1 MLLGGCRYSI
11 QSQNVPSTRTG
22 GAWGPYNSFRNT
34 NMPLQDITLS
44 QTLPLTNGENT
55 RAYGENSSEDKDGT
69 TMARSGDG
77 GGGGGGGVGY
87 GRTMKEYEDELSNLK
102 KENFQLKLRIYLLEE
117 GNPARNG
124 ISSFSDEDVIK
135 TNVELKEELKKLRKE
150 LMEKQVLLNQAA
162 RAFKLYEEQKAAT
175 SRTQD
180 QYQQSLEKER
190 EKVTKLERELA
201 EYRERELDTSSYYK
215 ETFGI
220 TPEQALKNVEKLRQ
234 MEELVASLEAEVKQI
249 TGSLE
254 EERNWA
260 QELENERDQ
269 FRERLDTETR
279 LREKQ
284 DNDRVRNIE
293 ELCDEVK
300 ELKDQLFKK
309 NSIVQQYENDLA
321 ERDRL
326 LKQKSTLLEERCQAY
341 EEISQVSEKRKK
353 QIIQLRASVK
363 TRDDA
368 LTEINNKHR
377 ALLSQ
382 CENNYGKRS
391 PPSSPSALV
400 SLTNDYL
407 SPFTGQKV
415 SYVQSTTKH
424 DGSYDCESS
433 KERATSLSSPL
444 GRDSKELKNLI
455 KELEERDNKLKQHED
470 TRKQLILKLCNAQK
484 QAENSEQKLKKLE
497 VEYKKAIRAIQGFME
512 REKHRRDTDSHQERQ
527 IMELDSELRKR
538 RNSHS
543 PVSLKDLSVKNVD
556 DIENESCK
564 QQRFEEMESKIS
576 DLRDQIETIKAEK
589 NLLEKRTQV
598 EFNEFQVRLLNK
610 EQKIKVLEMEKQI
623 VTEDLKN
630 KTAQLD
636 NLRHV
641 DEMNGVDAVT
651 TTNYRDDTLRRED
664 LLEQLN
670 QRNVEV
676 EEKNRKIEQLTKEL
690 HATTQNLQ
698 MLINT
703 ELWSK
708 NKEIAKLHNH
718 MTASCSH
725 DRNRNKPE
733 IVQEVDSSLQLTNL
747 IHELNEI
754 GVKVN
759 FTNDI
764 VQLDYINGDETVDV
778 KTLSESVQRLTS
790 QRNDLEKEVDYLKWL
805 KLVSK
810 PDIAAEIDGCGN
822 ETERAKKYCELLRT
836 HLKDL
841 VKFMKE
847 MLKNTDRADTIGT
860 EHKKIVLDVLLSSKI
875 LSDDFVRALEGMS
888 VEDGGAIVN
897 DRIDGSVKRSR
908 SDNVVETSK
917 NQASQSDSETFSE
930 PDRTVSM
937 ARIGLQEKQ
946 YKNLCRPRFTKYTK
960 TRSDSEDSAD
970 YVPYHKT
977 YQNDLDLDASHQ
989 IQELKETNNMLYS
1002 ELSALRNDLITKAS
1016 FDCVI
1021 DEKLTPFITKLEKSQ
1036 RFCEKLQV
1044 SLEKRIHEFHTLR
1057 KENKQN
1063 SVRKMQL
1070 EKKINDVEQMAS
1082 EITKQK
1088 AEFLQ
1093 YKENTD
1099 RKTTETL
1106 LILNKENE
1114 SLRARIKQ
1122 LEDETETA
1130 KTTIS
1135 TLRKELDHLTLSHSQ
1150 ILVENTKLTNDKLRL
1165 EQDIRKMEN
1174 RYDVTVR
1181 SLHDKFSKE
1190 ICDLNQINESH
1201 RARVQELETA
1211 NKEFRRHMA
1220 VCEASDSA
1228 ASSSGVSSI
1237 PTDATLKQT
1246 CDILQEYQPY
1256 NVSQFWQLTNYSALG
1271 GRSKSSC
1278 SPDLGIES
1286 DAAVNTM
1293 RPLKDTLKITES
1305 MTNLLSD
1312 EDGSNHRDSNSESP
1326 LPIEGL
1332 EEVEA
1337 LKQENEALKRRL
1349 MKTRKALE
1357 DTFEHLSASN
1367 KNKKN
1372 VEKAIIKQLMVTRSI
1387 LKKTRTY
1394 DEPSDN

>member
-1 MLLGGCRYSI
+1 MGCGRSLLRSFLLSRNREDEPVKIEVMFGGR
-11 QSQNVPSTRTG
+11 P
-22 GAWGPYNSFRNT
+22 
-34 NMPLQDITLS
+34 
-44 QTLPLTNGENT
+44 
-55 RAYGENSSEDKDGT
+55 YGENSSGDKDKT

-77 GGGGGGGVGY
+77 GGGGGGGSNGVGY
-87 GRTMKEYEDELSNLK
+87 GRTMKEYEDELSSLK

-117 GNPARNG
+117 GNPSRNG
-124 ISSFSDEDVIK
+124 ITFSDEDVIK
-135 TNVELKEELKKLRKE
+135 TNVELKEELEKLRKE
-150 LMEKQVLLNQAA
+150 LVEKQVLLNQAA

-201 EYRERELDTSSYYK
+201 EYQERELDTSMYYK

-220 TPEQALKNVEKLRQ
+220 TPEQALKNAEKLRQ
-234 MEELVASLEAEVKQI
+234 MEELVTSLEAEVKQI

-254 EERNWA
+254 EERSWT

-269 FRERLDTETR
+269 FRERLDVETR

-284 DNDRVRNIE
+284 DSDRVQSIDKLR
-293 ELCDEVK
+293 DEVK

-309 NSIVQQYENDLA
+309 DSVVEQYKNDLA
-321 ERDRL
+321 EQDRL
-326 LKQKSTLLEERCQAY
+326 IKQKSALLEEKCQAY
-341 EEISQVSEKRKK
+341 EEVSQVSEKRKN

-363 TRDDA
+363 SRDDV
-368 LTEINNKHR
+368 LVEVNNKHR

-391 PPSSPSALV
+391 PPNSPSAV
-400 SLTNDYL
+400 ISLTSDYISL
-407 SPFTGQKV
+407 SMGQKV
-415 SYVQSTTKH
+415 SCVQSATKY
-424 DGSYDCESS
+424 DGAYDYESN
-433 KERATSLSSPL
+433 KERAASLNSSL
-444 GRDSKELKNLI
+444 NGDTREIRHLI
-455 KELEERDNKLKQHED
+455 KELEEVDNKLKQHED
-470 TRKQLILKLCNAQK
+470 SRKQLILKLCNSQK
-484 QAENSEQKLKKLE
+484 QAENAEQKLKKME
-497 VEYKKAIRAIQGFME
+497 GEHQKAIKAIQGFME
-512 REKHRRDTDSHQERQ
+512 REQQMRDTDSHKERQ
-527 IMELDSELRKR
+527 IVELEAELRKR
-538 RNSHS
+538 RNSHG
-543 PVSLKDLSVKNVD
+543 PVSLKDLGIKNAD
-556 DIENESCK
+556 DFENDSCK

-589 NLLEKRTQV
+589 NLLETRTQV
-598 EFNEFQVRLLNK
+598 EFKELEVRLLDK
-610 EQKIKVLEMEKQI
+610 EQKIEILEMEKQI
-623 VTEDLKN
+623 ITEDLKN
-630 KTAQLD
+630 KIAELD
-636 NLRHV
+636 KLRHAEMNNV
-641 DEMNGVDAVT
+641 DEVST
-651 TTNYRDDTLRRED
+651 TDYRDDTLPRED

-670 QRNVEV
+670 ERNTEV

-690 HATTQNLQ
+690 QMTTQNLQ
-698 MLINT
+698 MLVNT

-718 MTASCSH
+718 MTSSYSH

-733 IVQEVDSSLQLTNL
+733 VIQEADSSVQLTNL
-747 IHELNEI
+747 IRELNEI

-764 VQLDYINGDETVDV
+764 IRLDYINGNEKIDV
-778 KTLSESVQRLTS
+778 KTLNGYVQRLLT

-810 PDIAAEIDGCGN
+810 PDISAEIDGCGN
-822 ETERAKKYCELLRT
+822 ETEQAKNYCELLRT

-847 MLKNTDRADTIGT
+847 MLKNTDRADTIGN

-875 LSDDFVRALEGMS
+875 LSDDFVRALEGMN
-888 VEDGGAIVN
+888 VQDGIIVN
-897 DRIDGSVKRSR
+897 DKIDSSVKRSR
-908 SDNVVETSK
+908 SENVVEMK

-930 PDRTVSM
+930 PDRIVSM

-946 YKNLCRPRFTKYTK
+946 HKNLSRSRFTKYTK
-960 TRSDSEDSAD
+960 TCSDSEDSAD
-970 YVPYHKT
+970 YVPYYKT
-977 YQNDLDLDASHQ
+977 YQNDLSDLDMSHQ
-989 IQELKETNNMLYS
+989 IQELKETNDLLYS
-1002 ELSALRNDLITKAS
+1002 ELSALRIDLTTCS
-1016 FDCVI
+1016 FDCTT
-1021 DEKLTPFITKLEKSQ
+1021 DEKLTLFITKLEKSQ
-1036 RFCEKLQV
+1036 RLCEKLQA
-1044 SLEKRIHEFHTLR
+1044 SLEKKIHEFHTLR

-1063 SVRKMQL
+1063 CIRKTQL
-1070 EKKINDVEQMAS
+1070 EKKISDVELMAS

-1088 AEFLQ
+1088 TEFLQ
-1093 YKENTD
+1093 YKENSE

-1122 LEDETETA
+1122 LEEETETA
-1130 KTTIS
+1130 KATIS
-1135 TLRKELDHLTLSHSQ
+1135 TLRQELDHLTLSHSQ
-1150 ILVENTKLTNDKLRL
+1150 IFVENTKLTNDKLKL

-1174 RYDVTVR
+1174 RYDVAVR

-1190 ICDLNQINESH
+1190 ICDLNQINDSH

-1220 VCEASDSA
+1220 VCEASDST

-1256 NVSQFWQLTNYSALG
+1256 NNSQFWQPMNYSAFG

-1286 DAAVNTM
+1286 DAAVTII

-1312 EDGSNHRDSNSESP
+1312 EDNGNHRAQDSNSESP

-1349 MKTRKALE
+1349 VKTRKALE
-1357 DTFEHLSASN
+1357 DTFEHLSTSN

-1387 LKKTRTY
+1387 LKKTRTF
-1394 DEPSDN
+1394 DEPLDN

>member
-1 MLLGGCRYSI
+1 MGCGGR
-11 QSQNVPSTRTG
+11 P
-22 GAWGPYNSFRNT
+22 
-34 NMPLQDITLS
+34 
-44 QTLPLTNGENT
+44 
-55 RAYGENSSEDKDGT
+55 YGENSSGDKDRT

-77 GGGGGGGVGY
+77 GGGGGGGGNAVGY

-117 GNPARNG
+117 GNPSRNG
-124 ISSFSDEDVIK
+124 ITFSDEDIIK
-135 TNVELKEELKKLRKE
+135 TNVELKEELEKLRKE

-201 EYRERELDTSSYYK
+201 EYQERDLDTSMYYK

-220 TPEQALKNVEKLRQ
+220 TPEQALKNAEKLRQ
-234 MEELVASLEAEVKQI
+234 MEELVTSLEAEVKQI

-254 EERNWA
+254 EERSWA

-269 FRERLDTETR
+269 FRERLDVETR

-284 DNDRVRNIE
+284 DSDRVQSIDKLR
-293 ELCDEVK
+293 DEVK

-309 NSIVQQYENDLA
+309 DSVVEQYKNDLA

-326 LKQKSTLLEERCQAY
+326 IKQKSALLEEKCQTY
-341 EEISQVSEKRKK
+341 EEVSQVSEKRKN

-363 TRDDA
+363 SRDDA
-368 LTEINNKHR
+368 LVEINNKHR

-391 PPSSPSALV
+391 PPNSPSAV
-400 SLTNDYL
+400 ISLTSDYISL
-407 SPFTGQKV
+407 SMGQKV
-415 SYVQSTTKH
+415 PCVQSTTKY
-424 DGSYDCESS
+424 DGAYDCETN
-433 KERATSLSSPL
+433 KERAASLNSPL
-444 GRDSKELKNLI
+444 NGDVREIRHLI
-455 KELEERDNKLKQHED
+455 KELEERDSKLKQHED
-470 TRKQLILKLCNAQK
+470 SRKQLILKLCNAQK
-484 QAENSEQKLKKLE
+484 QVENAEQKLKKME
-497 VEYKKAIRAIQGFME
+497 GEHQKAIKAIQGFME
-512 REKHRRDTDSHQERQ
+512 REQQMRDTDSHKERQ
-527 IMELDSELRKR
+527 IVELEAELHKR
-538 RNSHS
+538 RNSHT
-543 PVSLKDLSVKNVD
+543 PVSLKDLGIKNAD
-556 DIENESCK
+556 DFENDSCK

-576 DLRDQIETIKAEK
+576 DLRDEIETIKAEK

-598 EFNEFQVRLLNK
+598 EFKELEVRLLDK
-610 EQKIKVLEMEKQI
+610 EQKIEILEMEKQI
-623 VTEDLKN
+623 ITEDLKN
-630 KTAQLD
+630 KIAELD
-636 NLRHV
+636 KLRHAEMNSV
-641 DEMNGVDAVT
+641 DEVST
-651 TTNYRDDTLRRED
+651 TDYRDDTLLRED

-670 QRNVEV
+670 ERNAEV

-690 HATTQNLQ
+690 QMTTQNLQ
-698 MLINT
+698 MLVNT

-718 MTASCSH
+718 MTSSYSH

-733 IVQEVDSSLQLTNL
+733 IVQEADSSLQLTNL
-747 IHELNEI
+747 IRELNEI

-759 FTNDI
+759 FMNDI
-764 VQLDYINGDETVDV
+764 IRLDYINGNEKIDV
-778 KTLSESVQRLTS
+778 KTLNEYIQRLLI

-810 PDIAAEIDGCGN
+810 PDISVEIDGCSN

-847 MLKNTDRADTIGT
+847 MLKNTDRADTIGN

-875 LSDDFVRALEGMS
+875 LSDDFVRALEGMN
-888 VEDGGAIVN
+888 VQDGTIIN
-897 DRIDGSVKRSR
+897 DKIDGSVKRSR
-908 SDNVVETSK
+908 SENVVEMK

-946 YKNLCRPRFTKYTK
+946 HKNLSRSRFTKYTK
-960 TRSDSEDSAD
+960 TCSDSEDSAD
-970 YVPYHKT
+970 YVPYYKT
-977 YQNDLDLDASHQ
+977 YQNDLSDLDMSHQ
-989 IQELKETNNMLYS
+989 IQELKETNNVLYS
-1002 ELSALRNDLITKAS
+1002 ELSALRNDLATHS
-1016 FDCVI
+1016 FDCTI
-1021 DEKLTPFITKLEKSQ
+1021 NDKLTLFITKLEKSQ
-1036 RFCEKLQV
+1036 RFCEKLQA
-1044 SLEKRIHEFHTLR
+1044 SLEKRIHEFHVLR

-1063 SVRKMQL
+1063 CIRKTQL

-1082 EITKQK
+1082 EISKQK
-1088 AEFLQ
+1088 TEFLQ
-1093 YKENTD
+1093 YKENSE

-1122 LEDETETA
+1122 LEEEIETA
-1130 KTTIS
+1130 KATIS

-1150 ILVENTKLTNDKLRL
+1150 ILVENTKLTNDKLKL

-1174 RYDVTVR
+1174 RYDVAVR

-1190 ICDLNQINESH
+1190 ICDLNQINDSH
-1201 RARVQELETA
+1201 RTRVQELETA

-1220 VCEASDSA
+1220 VCEASDST

-1246 CDILQEYQPY
+1246 CDVLQEYQPY
-1256 NVSQFWQLTNYSALG
+1256 HNPQFWQPMNYSTLG
-1271 GRSKSSC
+1271 SRSKSSC

-1286 DAAVNTM
+1286 DAAVTTI

-1312 EDGSNHRDSNSESP
+1312 EDNGNHRVQDSNSESP
-1326 LPIEGL
+1326 LPMEGL
-1332 EEVEA
+1332 EEMEV

-1349 MKTRKALE
+1349 VKTRKALE

-1372 VEKAIIKQLMVTRSI
+1372 VEKAIIKQLTVTRSI
-1387 LKKTRTY
+1387 LKKTRTF
-1394 DEPSDN
+1394 DEPLDN

>member
-22 GAWGPYNSFRNT
+22 AWGPYNSFRNT
-34 NMPLQDITLS
+34 NVPLQEITMS
-44 QTLPLTNGENT
+44 QTLPLTNGG
-55 RAYGENSSEDKDGT
+55 RPYGENSSGDKDKT

-77 GGGGGGGVGY
+77 GGGGGGSSNGVGY

-117 GNPARNG
+117 GNPSRNG
-124 ISSFSDEDVIK
+124 ITFSDEDVIK
-135 TNVELKEELKKLRKE
+135 TNVELKEELEKLRKE
-150 LMEKQVLLNQAA
+150 LVEKQVLLNQAA

-175 SRTQD
+175 SRTQE

-201 EYRERELDTSSYYK
+201 EYQERELDTSIYYK

-220 TPEQALKNVEKLRQ
+220 TPEQALKNAEKLRQ
-234 MEELVASLEAEVKQI
+234 MEELVTSLEAEVKQI
-249 TGSLE
+249 TSSLE
-254 EERNWA
+254 EERSWT

-269 FRERLDTETR
+269 FRERLDVETR

-284 DNDRVRNIE
+284 DSDRVQSIDKLR
-293 ELCDEVK
+293 DEIK
-300 ELKDQLFKK
+300 ELKDQVFKK
-309 NSIVQQYENDLA
+309 DSVVEQYKNDLA

-326 LKQKSTLLEERCQAY
+326 IKQKSALLEEKCQAY
-341 EEISQVSEKRKK
+341 EEVSQVSEKRKN
-353 QIIQLRASVK
+353 QIIQLRASIK
-363 TRDDA
+363 SRDDV
-368 LTEINNKHR
+368 LVEINNKHR

-391 PPSSPSALV
+391 PPNSPSAV
-400 SLTNDYL
+400 ISLTSDYISL
-407 SPFTGQKV
+407 SMGQKV
-415 SYVQSTTKH
+415 SCVQSTTKY
-424 DGSYDCESS
+424 DGAYDCESN
-433 KERATSLSSPL
+433 KERAASLNSSL
-444 GRDSKELKNLI
+444 NRDAREIRHLI

-470 TRKQLILKLCNAQK
+470 SRKQLILKLCNAQK
-484 QAENSEQKLKKLE
+484 QAENAEQKLKKME
-497 VEYKKAIRAIQGFME
+497 SEHQKAIKAIQGFME
-512 REKHRRDTDSHQERQ
+512 REKQMRDTDSHKEQQ
-527 IMELDSELRKR
+527 IIELEAELRKR
-538 RNSHS
+538 RNSG
-543 PVSLKDLSVKNVD
+543 PVSLKDLGIKNAD
-556 DIENESCK
+556 DFENDSCK

-589 NLLEKRTQV
+589 NLLETRTQV
-598 EFNEFQVRLLNK
+598 EFKELEVRLLDK
-610 EQKIKVLEMEKQI
+610 EQKIEILEMEKQI
-623 VTEDLKN
+623 ITEDLKN
-630 KTAQLD
+630 KIAELD
-636 NLRHV
+636 KLRHAEMNSV
-641 DEMNGVDAVT
+641 DEVT
-651 TTNYRDDTLRRED
+651 TTDYRDDALPRED
-664 LLEQLN
+664 LLKQLN
-670 QRNVEV
+670 ERNAEV

-690 HATTQNLQ
+690 QMTTQNLQ
-698 MLINT
+698 MLVNT

-718 MTASCSH
+718 MTSSYSQ

-733 IVQEVDSSLQLTNL
+733 IVQEADSSVQLTNL
-747 IHELNEI
+747 IRELNEI

-759 FTNDI
+759 YTNDI
-764 VQLDYINGDETVDV
+764 IRLDYINGNEKIDV
-778 KTLSESVQRLTS
+778 KMLNEYVQSLLT

-810 PDIAAEIDGCGN
+810 PDISTEIDGCDN
-822 ETERAKKYCELLRT
+822 ETERAKNYCELLRT

-847 MLKNTDRADTIGT
+847 MLKNTDRADTIGN

-875 LSDDFVRALEGMS
+875 LSDDFVRALEDMN
-888 VEDGGAIVN
+888 VQDVIIVN
-897 DRIDGSVKRSR
+897 DKIDGSVKRSR
-908 SDNVVETSK
+908 PENVVEMK

-946 YKNLCRPRFTKYTK
+946 HKNLSRSRFTKYTK
-960 TRSDSEDSAD
+960 TCSDSEDSAD
-970 YVPYHKT
+970 HVPYYKT
-977 YQNDLDLDASHQ
+977 YQNDLSDLDMSHQ
-989 IQELKETNNMLYS
+989 IQELKETNNLLYS
-1002 ELSALRNDLITKAS
+1002 ELSALRNDLTTHS
-1016 FDCVI
+1016 FDCTT
-1021 DEKLTPFITKLEKSQ
+1021 DEKLTLFITKLEKSQ

-1044 SLEKRIHEFHTLR
+1044 SLEKRIHEFHMLK

-1063 SVRKMQL
+1063 CIRKTQL
-1070 EKKINDVEQMAS
+1070 EKKISDVEQMAS

-1088 AEFLQ
+1088 TEFLQ
-1093 YKENTD
+1093 YKENSE
-1099 RKTTETL
+1099 RKSTETL
-1106 LILNKENE
+1106 IILNKENE

-1122 LEDETETA
+1122 LEEETETA
-1130 KTTIS
+1130 KATIS
-1135 TLRKELDHLTLSHSQ
+1135 TLRQELDHLTLSHSQ
-1150 ILVENTKLTNDKLRL
+1150 ILVENTKLTNDKLKL

-1174 RYDVTVR
+1174 RYDVAVR

-1190 ICDLNQINESH
+1190 N
-1201 RARVQELETA
+1201 
-1211 NKEFRRHMA
+1211 
-1220 VCEASDSA
+1220 
-1228 ASSSGVSSI
+1228 
-1237 PTDATLKQT
+1237 
-1246 CDILQEYQPY
+1246 
-1256 NVSQFWQLTNYSALG
+1256 SQFWQPMNYSALG

-1286 DAAVNTM
+1286 DAAVTTT

-1312 EDGSNHRDSNSESP
+1312 EDNGNHRAQDSNSESP

-1332 EEVEA
+1332 EEMEA

-1349 MKTRKALE
+1349 VKTRKALE

-1387 LKKTRTY
+1387 LKKTRTF
-1394 DEPSDN
+1394 DEPLDN

>member
-1 MLLGGCRYSI
+1 MTEFEETLAPTEFDI
-11 QSQNVPSTRTG
+11 TNVP
-22 GAWGPYNSFRNT
+22 
-34 NMPLQDITLS
+34 LQEITMS
-44 QTLPLTNGENT
+44 QTLPLTNGG
-55 RAYGENSSEDKDGT
+55 RPYGENSSGDKDKT

-77 GGGGGGGVGY
+77 GGGGGGSSNGVGY

-117 GNPARNG
+117 GNPSRNG
-124 ISSFSDEDVIK
+124 ITFSDEDVIK
-135 TNVELKEELKKLRKE
+135 TNVELKEELEKLRKE
-150 LMEKQVLLNQAA
+150 LVEKQVLLNQAA

-175 SRTQD
+175 SRTQE

-201 EYRERELDTSSYYK
+201 EYQERELDTSIYYK

-220 TPEQALKNVEKLRQ
+220 TPEQALKNAEKLRQ
-234 MEELVASLEAEVKQI
+234 MEELVTSLEAEVKQI
-249 TGSLE
+249 TSSLE
-254 EERNWA
+254 EERSWT

-269 FRERLDTETR
+269 FRERLDVETR

-284 DNDRVRNIE
+284 DSDRVQSIDKLR
-293 ELCDEVK
+293 DEIK
-300 ELKDQLFKK
+300 ELKDQVFKK
-309 NSIVQQYENDLA
+309 DSVVEQYKNDLA

-326 LKQKSTLLEERCQAY
+326 IKQKSALLEEKCQAY
-341 EEISQVSEKRKK
+341 EEVSQVSEKRKN
-353 QIIQLRASVK
+353 QIIQLRASIK
-363 TRDDA
+363 SRDDV
-368 LTEINNKHR
+368 LVEINNKHR

-391 PPSSPSALV
+391 PPNSPSAV
-400 SLTNDYL
+400 ISLTSDYISL
-407 SPFTGQKV
+407 SMGQKV
-415 SYVQSTTKH
+415 SCVQSTTKY
-424 DGSYDCESS
+424 DGAYDCESN
-433 KERATSLSSPL
+433 KERAASLNSSL
-444 GRDSKELKNLI
+444 NRDAREIRHLI

-470 TRKQLILKLCNAQK
+470 SRKQLILKLCNAQK
-484 QAENSEQKLKKLE
+484 QAENAEQKLKKME
-497 VEYKKAIRAIQGFME
+497 SEHQKAIKAIQGFME
-512 REKHRRDTDSHQERQ
+512 REKQMRDTDSHKEQQ
-527 IMELDSELRKR
+527 IIELEAELRKR
-538 RNSHS
+538 RNSG
-543 PVSLKDLSVKNVD
+543 PVSLKDLGIKNAD
-556 DIENESCK
+556 DFENDSCK

-589 NLLEKRTQV
+589 NLLETRTQV
-598 EFNEFQVRLLNK
+598 EFKELEVRLLDK
-610 EQKIKVLEMEKQI
+610 EQKIEILEMEKQI
-623 VTEDLKN
+623 ITEDLKN
-630 KTAQLD
+630 KIAELD
-636 NLRHV
+636 KLRHAEMNSV
-641 DEMNGVDAVT
+641 DEVT
-651 TTNYRDDTLRRED
+651 TTDYRDDALPRED
-664 LLEQLN
+664 LLKQLN
-670 QRNVEV
+670 ERNAEV

-690 HATTQNLQ
+690 QMTTQNLQ
-698 MLINT
+698 MLVNT

-718 MTASCSH
+718 MTSSYSQ

-733 IVQEVDSSLQLTNL
+733 IVQEADSSVQLTNL
-747 IHELNEI
+747 IRELNEI

-759 FTNDI
+759 YTNDI
-764 VQLDYINGDETVDV
+764 IRLDYINGNEKIDV
-778 KTLSESVQRLTS
+778 KMLNEYVQSLLT

-810 PDIAAEIDGCGN
+810 PDISTEIDGCDN
-822 ETERAKKYCELLRT
+822 ETERAKNYCELLRT

-847 MLKNTDRADTIGT
+847 MLKNTDRADTIGN

-875 LSDDFVRALEGMS
+875 LSDDFVRALEDMN
-888 VEDGGAIVN
+888 VQDVIIVN
-897 DRIDGSVKRSR
+897 DKIDGSVKRSR
-908 SDNVVETSK
+908 PENVVEMK

-946 YKNLCRPRFTKYTK
+946 HKNLSRSRFTKYTK
-960 TRSDSEDSAD
+960 TCSDSEDSAD
-970 YVPYHKT
+970 HVPYYKT
-977 YQNDLDLDASHQ
+977 YQNDLSDLDMSHQ
-989 IQELKETNNMLYS
+989 IQELKETNNLLYS
-1002 ELSALRNDLITKAS
+1002 ELSALRNDLTTHS
-1016 FDCVI
+1016 FDCTT
-1021 DEKLTPFITKLEKSQ
+1021 DEKLTLFITKLEKSQ

-1044 SLEKRIHEFHTLR
+1044 SLEKRIHEFHMLK

-1063 SVRKMQL
+1063 CIRKTQL
-1070 EKKINDVEQMAS
+1070 EKKISDVEQMAS

-1088 AEFLQ
+1088 TEFLQ
-1093 YKENTD
+1093 YKENSE
-1099 RKTTETL
+1099 RKSTETL
-1106 LILNKENE
+1106 IILNKENE

-1122 LEDETETA
+1122 LEEETETA
-1130 KTTIS
+1130 KATIS
-1135 TLRKELDHLTLSHSQ
+1135 TLRQELDHLTLSHSQ
-1150 ILVENTKLTNDKLRL
+1150 ILVENTKLTNDKLKL

-1174 RYDVTVR
+1174 RYDVAVR

-1190 ICDLNQINESH
+1190 ICDLNQINDSH
-1201 RARVQELETA
+1201 RARVQELETV

-1220 VCEASDSA
+1220 VCEASDST

-1256 NVSQFWQLTNYSALG
+1256 NNSQFWQPMNYSALG

-1286 DAAVNTM
+1286 DAAVTTT

-1312 EDGSNHRDSNSESP
+1312 EDNGNHRAQDSNSESP

-1332 EEVEA
+1332 EEMEA

-1349 MKTRKALE
+1349 VKTRKALE

-1387 LKKTRTY
+1387 LKKTRTF
-1394 DEPSDN
+1394 DEPLDN

>member
-1 MLLGGCRYSI
+1 
-11 QSQNVPSTRTG
+11 
-22 GAWGPYNSFRNT
+22 
-34 NMPLQDITLS
+34 
-44 QTLPLTNGENT
+44 
-55 RAYGENSSEDKDGT
+55 
-69 TMARSGDG
+69 MARSGDG
-77 GGGGGGGVGY
+77 GGGGGGGSNGVGY
-87 GRTMKEYEDELSNLK
+87 GRTMKEYEDELSSLK

-117 GNPARNG
+117 GNPSRNG
-124 ISSFSDEDVIK
+124 ITFSDEDVIK
-135 TNVELKEELKKLRKE
+135 TNVELKEELEKLRKE
-150 LMEKQVLLNQAA
+150 LVEKQVLLNQAA

-201 EYRERELDTSSYYK
+201 EYQERELDTSMYYK

-220 TPEQALKNVEKLRQ
+220 TPEQALKNAEKLRQ
-234 MEELVASLEAEVKQI
+234 MEELVTSLEAEVKQI

-254 EERNWA
+254 EERSWT

-269 FRERLDTETR
+269 FRERLDVETR

-284 DNDRVRNIE
+284 DSDRVQSIDKLR
-293 ELCDEVK
+293 DEVK

-309 NSIVQQYENDLA
+309 DSVVEQYKNDLA
-321 ERDRL
+321 EQDRL
-326 LKQKSTLLEERCQAY
+326 IKQKSALLEEKCQAY
-341 EEISQVSEKRKK
+341 EEVSQVSEKRKN

-363 TRDDA
+363 SRDDV
-368 LTEINNKHR
+368 LVEVNNKHR

-391 PPSSPSALV
+391 PPNSPSAV
-400 SLTNDYL
+400 ISLTSDYISL
-407 SPFTGQKV
+407 SMGQKV
-415 SYVQSTTKH
+415 SCVQSATKY
-424 DGSYDCESS
+424 DGAYDYESN
-433 KERATSLSSPL
+433 KERAASLNSSL
-444 GRDSKELKNLI
+444 NGDTREIRHLI
-455 KELEERDNKLKQHED
+455 KELEEVDNKLKQHED
-470 TRKQLILKLCNAQK
+470 SRKQLILKLCNSQK
-484 QAENSEQKLKKLE
+484 QAENAEQKLKKME
-497 VEYKKAIRAIQGFME
+497 GEHQKAIKAIQGFME
-512 REKHRRDTDSHQERQ
+512 REQQMRDTDSHKERQ
-527 IMELDSELRKR
+527 IVELEAELRKR
-538 RNSHS
+538 RNSHG
-543 PVSLKDLSVKNVD
+543 PVSLKDLGIKNAD
-556 DIENESCK
+556 DFENDSCK

-589 NLLEKRTQV
+589 NLLETRTQV
-598 EFNEFQVRLLNK
+598 EFKELEVRLLDK
-610 EQKIKVLEMEKQI
+610 EQKIEILEMEKQI
-623 VTEDLKN
+623 ITEDLKN
-630 KTAQLD
+630 KIAELD
-636 NLRHV
+636 KLRHAEMNNV
-641 DEMNGVDAVT
+641 DEVST
-651 TTNYRDDTLRRED
+651 TDYRDDTLPRED

-670 QRNVEV
+670 ERNTEV

-690 HATTQNLQ
+690 QMTTQNLQ
-698 MLINT
+698 MLVNT

-718 MTASCSH
+718 MTSSYSH

-733 IVQEVDSSLQLTNL
+733 VIQEADSSVQLTNL
-747 IHELNEI
+747 IRELNEI

-764 VQLDYINGDETVDV
+764 IRLDYINGNEKIDV
-778 KTLSESVQRLTS
+778 KTLNGYVQRLLT

-810 PDIAAEIDGCGN
+810 PDISAEIDGCGN
-822 ETERAKKYCELLRT
+822 ETEQAKNYCELLRT

-847 MLKNTDRADTIGT
+847 MLKNTDRADTIGN

-875 LSDDFVRALEGMS
+875 LSDDFVRALEGMN
-888 VEDGGAIVN
+888 VQDGIIVN
-897 DRIDGSVKRSR
+897 DKIDSSVKRSR
-908 SDNVVETSK
+908 SENVVEMK

-930 PDRTVSM
+930 PDRIVSM

-946 YKNLCRPRFTKYTK
+946 HKNLSRSRFTKYTK
-960 TRSDSEDSAD
+960 TCSDSEDSAD
-970 YVPYHKT
+970 YVPYYKT
-977 YQNDLDLDASHQ
+977 YQNDLSDLDMSHQ
-989 IQELKETNNMLYS
+989 IQELKETNDLLYS
-1002 ELSALRNDLITKAS
+1002 ELSALRIDLTTCS
-1016 FDCVI
+1016 FDCTT
-1021 DEKLTPFITKLEKSQ
+1021 DEKLTLFITKLEKSQ
-1036 RFCEKLQV
+1036 RLCEKLQA
-1044 SLEKRIHEFHTLR
+1044 SLEKKIHEFHTLR

-1063 SVRKMQL
+1063 CIRKTQL
-1070 EKKINDVEQMAS
+1070 EKKISDVELMAS

-1088 AEFLQ
+1088 TEFLQ
-1093 YKENTD
+1093 YKENSE

-1122 LEDETETA
+1122 LEEETETA
-1130 KTTIS
+1130 KATIS
-1135 TLRKELDHLTLSHSQ
+1135 TLRQELDHLTLSHSQ
-1150 ILVENTKLTNDKLRL
+1150 IFVENTKLTNDKLKL

-1174 RYDVTVR
+1174 RYDVAVR

-1190 ICDLNQINESH
+1190 ICDLNQINDSH

-1220 VCEASDSA
+1220 VCEASDST

-1256 NVSQFWQLTNYSALG
+1256 NNSQFWQPMNYSAFG

-1286 DAAVNTM
+1286 DAAVTII

-1312 EDGSNHRDSNSESP
+1312 EDNGNHRAQDSNSESP

-1349 MKTRKALE
+1349 VKTRKALE
-1357 DTFEHLSASN
+1357 DTFEHLSTSN

-1387 LKKTRTY
+1387 LKKTRTF
-1394 DEPSDN
+1394 DEPLDN

>member
-1 MLLGGCRYSI
+1 MAEFEDTLA
-11 QSQNVPSTRTG
+11 STDFDV
-22 GAWGPYNSFRNT
+22 S
-34 NMPLQDITLS
+34 NMPLQEITMN
-44 QTLPLTNGENT
+44 QTLPLTNGG
-55 RAYGENSSEDKDGT
+55 RPYGENSSRDKDKT
-69 TMARSGDG
+69 SMARSGDG
-77 GGGGGGGVGY
+77 GGSSGSGGHGVGY
-87 GRTMKEYEDELSNLK
+87 GRTMKEYEDELSSLK

-117 GNPARNG
+117 GNPSRNG
-124 ISSFSDEDVIK
+124 TTFSDEDVIK
-135 TNVELKEELKKLRKE
+135 TNVELKDELEKLRKE
-150 LMEKQVLLNQAA
+150 LVEKQVLLNQAA

-190 EKVTKLERELA
+190 EKVTTLERELA
-201 EYRERELDTSSYYK
+201 EYQKRELDTSMYYK

-220 TPEQALKNVEKLRQ
+220 TPEQALKNTEKLRQ
-234 MEELVASLEAEVKQI
+234 MEELVISLETEVKQI

-254 EERNWA
+254 EERSWA

-269 FRERLDTETR
+269 FRERLDVETR

-284 DNDRVRNIE
+284 DSDRVQSIDKLR
-293 ELCDEVK
+293 DEVK
-300 ELKDQLFKK
+300 ELKDQLIKK
-309 NSIVQQYENDLA
+309 DSIVEQCKNDLA

-326 LKQKSTLLEERCQAY
+326 IKQKSTLLEEKCHAF
-341 EEISQVSEKRKK
+341 EEVSQVSEKRKN

-363 TRDDA
+363 SRDDA
-368 LTEINNKHR
+368 LVEINNKHR

-382 CENNYGKRS
+382 CENNYGKHS
-391 PPSSPSALV
+391 PPNSPSALI
-400 SLTNDYL
+400 SLTSDYISL
-407 SPFTGQKV
+407 SMGHKT
-415 SYVQSTTKH
+415 SCVQSTTKC
-424 DGSYDCESS
+424 DGAYDYESN
-433 KERATSLSSPL
+433 KERAASLNSPL
-444 GRDSKELKNLI
+444 NEDAREIRHLLKELEGRDSN
-455 KELEERDNKLKQHED
+455 LKQHED
-470 TRKQLILKLCNAQK
+470 TRKQLTLKLCNAQK
-484 QAENSEQKLKKLE
+484 QAENAEQKLKMMEGK
-497 VEYKKAIRAIQGFME
+497 YQKAIKTIRSFME
-512 REKHRRDTDSHQERQ
+512 REQQMQITESHKERQ
-527 IMELDSELRKR
+527 IVELETELRKR
-538 RNSHS
+538 RNDHG
-543 PVSLKDLSVKNVD
+543 PVSLKDLGIKNAD
-556 DIENESCK
+556 DFENDSSK

-598 EFNEFQVRLLNK
+598 EFKELEIRLLDK
-610 EQKIKVLEMEKQI
+610 EQKIEILEIEKQTI
-623 VTEDLKN
+623 TEDLKN
-630 KTAQLD
+630 KIAEL
-636 NLRHV
+636 NKLRHAEINSV
-641 DEMNGVDAVT
+641 DDVSTG
-651 TTNYRDDTLRRED
+651 YREDTLLRED

-670 QRNVEV
+670 ERNAEV
-676 EEKNRKIEQLTKEL
+676 EKKNRKIEQLTKEL
-690 HATTQNLQ
+690 QMTTQNLQ
-698 MLINT
+698 MLVNT

-718 MTASCSH
+718 MTSSYSH

-733 IVQEVDSSLQLTNL
+733 IVQEADSSLQLTNL

-754 GVKVN
+754 GVKVS

-764 VQLDYINGDETVDV
+764 IQFDYINGNEKVDV
-778 KTLSESVQRLTS
+778 KTLNEYVQRLLT

-805 KLVSK
+805 KLVSM
-810 PDIAAEIDGCGN
+810 PDISAEVDGCSN
-822 ETERAKKYCELLRT
+822 ETEQVKKYCELLRT

-847 MLKNTDRADTIGT
+847 MLKNTDRADTIGN
-860 EHKKIVLDVLLSSKI
+860 EHKKIVLDVLLNSKI
-875 LSDDFVRALEGMS
+875 LSDDFVRILKDMN
-888 VEDGGAIVN
+888 VQDDIIMN
-897 DRIDGSVKRSR
+897 DKIDSSVKRNR
-908 SDNVVETSK
+908 SENVEMK

-946 YKNLCRPRFTKYTK
+946 HKTLSRPRFTKYTK
-960 TRSDSEDSAD
+960 TCSDSEDSAD
-970 YVPYHKT
+970 YVPYYKT
-977 YQNDLDLDASHQ
+977 YQNDLSDFDVSHQ
-989 IQELKETNNMLYS
+989 IQELKETNNVLYS
-1002 ELSALRNDLITKAS
+1002 ELSALRNDLATHS
-1016 FDCVI
+1016 FDCTF
-1021 DEKLTPFITKLEKSQ
+1021 DEKLTLFITKLEKSQ
-1036 RFCEKLQV
+1036 RFCEKLQA

-1063 SVRKMQL
+1063 CIRKTQL
-1070 EKKINDVEQMAS
+1070 EKKISDVEQMAS

-1088 AEFLQ
+1088 TEFLQ
-1093 YKENTD
+1093 YKENSEK
-1099 RKTTETL
+1099 KTTETL

-1122 LEDETETA
+1122 LEEETETA

-1135 TLRKELDHLTLSHSQ
+1135 TLRNELDHLTLSHSQ
-1150 ILVENTKLTNDKLRL
+1150 ILVENTKLMNDKLKL

-1174 RYDVTVR
+1174 RYDVAVR

-1190 ICDLNQINESH
+1190 ICDLNQINDSH

-1220 VCEASDSA
+1220 VCEASDST

-1256 NVSQFWQLTNYSALG
+1256 NSSQFWQPMNYSALG
-1271 GRSKSSC
+1271 TRSKSSC

-1286 DAAVNTM
+1286 DAAVTTI

-1312 EDGSNHRDSNSESP
+1312 EDNDNHRAQNSNSESP

-1332 EEVEA
+1332 EEMEA

-1349 MKTRKALE
+1349 VKTRKALE

-1387 LKKTRTY
+1387 LKKTRTF
-1394 DEPSDN
+1394 DEPLDN

>member
-1 MLLGGCRYSI
+1 MGCGGR
-11 QSQNVPSTRTG
+11 P
-22 GAWGPYNSFRNT
+22 
-34 NMPLQDITLS
+34 
-44 QTLPLTNGENT
+44 
-55 RAYGENSSEDKDGT
+55 YGENSSGDKDKT

-77 GGGGGGGVGY
+77 GGGGGGGSNGVGY
-87 GRTMKEYEDELSNLK
+87 GRTMKEYEDELSSLK

-117 GNPARNG
+117 GNPSRNG
-124 ISSFSDEDVIK
+124 ITFSDEDVIK
-135 TNVELKEELKKLRKE
+135 TNVELKEELEKLRKE
-150 LMEKQVLLNQAA
+150 LVEKQVLLNQAA

-201 EYRERELDTSSYYK
+201 EYQERELDTSMYYK

-220 TPEQALKNVEKLRQ
+220 TPEQALKNAEKLRQ
-234 MEELVASLEAEVKQI
+234 MEELVTSLEAEVKQI

-254 EERNWA
+254 EERSWT

-269 FRERLDTETR
+269 FRERLDVETR

-284 DNDRVRNIE
+284 DSDRVQSIDKLR
-293 ELCDEVK
+293 DEVK

-309 NSIVQQYENDLA
+309 DSVVEQYKNDLA
-321 ERDRL
+321 EQDRL
-326 LKQKSTLLEERCQAY
+326 IKQKSALLEEKCQAY
-341 EEISQVSEKRKK
+341 EEVSQVSEKRKN

-363 TRDDA
+363 SRDDV
-368 LTEINNKHR
+368 LVEVNNKHR

-391 PPSSPSALV
+391 PPNSPSAV
-400 SLTNDYL
+400 ISLTSDYISL
-407 SPFTGQKV
+407 SMGQKV
-415 SYVQSTTKH
+415 SCVQSATKY
-424 DGSYDCESS
+424 DGAYDYESN
-433 KERATSLSSPL
+433 KERAASLNSSL
-444 GRDSKELKNLI
+444 NGDTREIRHLI
-455 KELEERDNKLKQHED
+455 KELEEVDNKLKQHED
-470 TRKQLILKLCNAQK
+470 SRKQLILKLCNSQK
-484 QAENSEQKLKKLE
+484 QAENAEQKLKKME
-497 VEYKKAIRAIQGFME
+497 GEHQKAIKAIQGFME
-512 REKHRRDTDSHQERQ
+512 REQQMRDTDSHKERQ
-527 IMELDSELRKR
+527 IVELEAELRKR
-538 RNSHS
+538 RNSHG
-543 PVSLKDLSVKNVD
+543 PVSLKDLGIKNAD
-556 DIENESCK
+556 DFENDSCK

-589 NLLEKRTQV
+589 NLLETRTQV
-598 EFNEFQVRLLNK
+598 EFKELEVRLLDK
-610 EQKIKVLEMEKQI
+610 EQKIEILEMEKQI
-623 VTEDLKN
+623 ITEDLKN
-630 KTAQLD
+630 KIAELD
-636 NLRHV
+636 KLRHAEMNNV
-641 DEMNGVDAVT
+641 DEVST
-651 TTNYRDDTLRRED
+651 TDYRDDTLPRED

-670 QRNVEV
+670 ERNTEV

-690 HATTQNLQ
+690 QMTTQNLQ
-698 MLINT
+698 MLVNT

-718 MTASCSH
+718 MTSSYSH

-733 IVQEVDSSLQLTNL
+733 VIQEADSSVQLTNL
-747 IHELNEI
+747 IRELNEI

-764 VQLDYINGDETVDV
+764 IRLDYINGNEKIDV
-778 KTLSESVQRLTS
+778 KTLNGYVQRLLT

-810 PDIAAEIDGCGN
+810 PDISAEIDGCGN
-822 ETERAKKYCELLRT
+822 ETEQAKNYCELLRT

-847 MLKNTDRADTIGT
+847 MLKNTDRADTIGN

-875 LSDDFVRALEGMS
+875 LSDDFVRALEGMN
-888 VEDGGAIVN
+888 VQDGIIVN
-897 DRIDGSVKRSR
+897 DKIDSSVKRSR
-908 SDNVVETSK
+908 SENVVEMK

-930 PDRTVSM
+930 PDRIVSM

-946 YKNLCRPRFTKYTK
+946 HKNLSRSRFTKYTK
-960 TRSDSEDSAD
+960 TCSDSEDSAD
-970 YVPYHKT
+970 YVPYYKT
-977 YQNDLDLDASHQ
+977 YQNDLSDLDMSHQ
-989 IQELKETNNMLYS
+989 IQELKETNDLLYS
-1002 ELSALRNDLITKAS
+1002 ELSALRIDLTTCS
-1016 FDCVI
+1016 FDCTT
-1021 DEKLTPFITKLEKSQ
+1021 DEKLTLFITKLEKSQ
-1036 RFCEKLQV
+1036 RLCEKLQA
-1044 SLEKRIHEFHTLR
+1044 SLEKKIHEFHTLR

-1063 SVRKMQL
+1063 CIRKTQL
-1070 EKKINDVEQMAS
+1070 EKKISDVELMAS

-1088 AEFLQ
+1088 TEFLQ
-1093 YKENTD
+1093 YKENSE

-1122 LEDETETA
+1122 LEEETETA
-1130 KTTIS
+1130 KATIS
-1135 TLRKELDHLTLSHSQ
+1135 TLRQELDHLTLSHSQ
-1150 ILVENTKLTNDKLRL
+1150 IFVENTKLTNDKLKL

-1174 RYDVTVR
+1174 RYDVAVR

-1190 ICDLNQINESH
+1190 ICDLNQINDSH

-1220 VCEASDSA
+1220 VCEASDST

-1256 NVSQFWQLTNYSALG
+1256 NNSQFWQPMNYSAFG

-1286 DAAVNTM
+1286 DAAVTII

-1312 EDGSNHRDSNSESP
+1312 EDNGNHRAQDSNSESP

-1349 MKTRKALE
+1349 VKTRKALE
-1357 DTFEHLSASN
+1357 DTFEHLSTSN

-1387 LKKTRTY
+1387 LKKTRTF
-1394 DEPSDN
+1394 DEPLDN

>member
-1 MLLGGCRYSI
+1 MTEFEETLAPTEFDI
-11 QSQNVPSTRTG
+11 TNVP
-22 GAWGPYNSFRNT
+22 
-34 NMPLQDITLS
+34 LQEITMS
-44 QTLPLTNGENT
+44 QTLPLTNGG
-55 RAYGENSSEDKDGT
+55 RPYGENSSGDKDKT

-77 GGGGGGGVGY
+77 GGGGGGGSNGVGY
-87 GRTMKEYEDELSNLK
+87 GRTMKEYEDELSSLK

-117 GNPARNG
+117 GNPSRNG
-124 ISSFSDEDVIK
+124 ITFSDEDVIK
-135 TNVELKEELKKLRKE
+135 TNVELKEELEKLRKE
-150 LMEKQVLLNQAA
+150 LVEKQVLLNQAA

-201 EYRERELDTSSYYK
+201 EYQERELDTSMYYK

-220 TPEQALKNVEKLRQ
+220 TPEQALKNAEKLRQ
-234 MEELVASLEAEVKQI
+234 MEELVTSLEAEVKQI

-254 EERNWA
+254 EERSWT

-269 FRERLDTETR
+269 FRERLDVETR

-284 DNDRVRNIE
+284 DSDRVQSIDKLR
-293 ELCDEVK
+293 DEVK

-309 NSIVQQYENDLA
+309 DSVVEQYKNDLA

-326 LKQKSTLLEERCQAY
+326 IKQKSALLEEKCQAY
-341 EEISQVSEKRKK
+341 EEVSQVSEKRKN

-363 TRDDA
+363 SRDDV
-368 LTEINNKHR
+368 LVEINNKHR

-391 PPSSPSALV
+391 PPNSPSAV
-400 SLTNDYL
+400 ISLTSDYISL
-407 SPFTGQKV
+407 SMGQKV
-415 SYVQSTTKH
+415 SCVQSAPKY
-424 DGSYDCESS
+424 DGAYDCESN
-433 KERATSLSSPL
+433 KERAASLNSSL
-444 GRDSKELKNLI
+444 NGDAREIRHLI

-470 TRKQLILKLCNAQK
+470 SRKQLILKLCNAQK
-484 QAENSEQKLKKLE
+484 QAENAEQKLKKME
-497 VEYKKAIRAIQGFME
+497 GEHQKAIKAIQGFME
-512 REKHRRDTDSHQERQ
+512 REQQMRDTDSHKERQ
-527 IMELDSELRKR
+527 IIELEAELHKR
-538 RNSHS
+538 RNSHGL
-543 PVSLKDLSVKNVD
+543 VSLKDLGIKNAD
-556 DIENESCK
+556 DFENDSCK

-589 NLLEKRTQV
+589 NLLETRTQV
-598 EFNEFQVRLLNK
+598 EFKELEVRLLDK
-610 EQKIKVLEMEKQI
+610 EQKIEILEMEKQI
-623 VTEDLKN
+623 ITEDLKN
-630 KTAQLD
+630 KIAELD
-636 NLRHV
+636 KLRHAEMNSV
-641 DEMNGVDAVT
+641 DEVST
-651 TTNYRDDTLRRED
+651 TDYRDDTLPREN

-670 QRNVEV
+670 ERNAEI

-690 HATTQNLQ
+690 QMTTQNLQ
-698 MLINT
+698 MLVNT

-718 MTASCSH
+718 MTSSYSH

-733 IVQEVDSSLQLTNL
+733 IVQEADSSVQLTNL
-747 IHELNEI
+747 IRELNEI

-764 VQLDYINGDETVDV
+764 IRLDYINGNEKIDV
-778 KTLSESVQRLTS
+778 KTLNEYVQSLLT

-810 PDIAAEIDGCGN
+810 PDISTEIDGCGN
-822 ETERAKKYCELLRT
+822 ETERAKNYCELLRT

-847 MLKNTDRADTIGT
+847 MLKNTDRADTIGN

-875 LSDDFVRALEGMS
+875 LSDDFVRALEGMN
-888 VEDGGAIVN
+888 VQDGIIVN
-897 DRIDGSVKRSR
+897 DKIDGSVKRSR
-908 SDNVVETSK
+908 SENVVEMK

-946 YKNLCRPRFTKYTK
+946 HKNLSRSRFTKFTK
-960 TRSDSEDSAD
+960 TCSDSEDSAD
-970 YVPYHKT
+970 YVPYYKT
-977 YQNDLDLDASHQ
+977 YQNDLSDLDMSHQ
-989 IQELKETNNMLYS
+989 IQELKETNNLLYS
-1002 ELSALRNDLITKAS
+1002 ELSTLRNDLTTHS
-1016 FDCVI
+1016 FDCTT
-1021 DEKLTPFITKLEKSQ
+1021 DEKLTLFITKLEKSQ
-1036 RFCEKLQV
+1036 KFYEKLQA

-1063 SVRKMQL
+1063 CVRKTQL

-1088 AEFLQ
+1088 TEFLQ
-1093 YKENTD
+1093 YKENSE

-1122 LEDETETA
+1122 LEEETETA
-1130 KTTIS
+1130 KATIS
-1135 TLRKELDHLTLSHSQ
+1135 TLRQELDHLTLSHSQ
-1150 ILVENTKLTNDKLRL
+1150 IFVENTKLTNDKLKL

-1174 RYDVTVR
+1174 RYDVAVR

-1190 ICDLNQINESH
+1190 ICDLNQINDLH

-1220 VCEASDSA
+1220 VCEASDST

-1237 PTDATLKQT
+1237 PTDAMLKQT

-1256 NVSQFWQLTNYSALG
+1256 NNSQFWQMNYSTLG

-1286 DAAVNTM
+1286 DAAVTTT

-1312 EDGSNHRDSNSESP
+1312 EDNGNHRAQDSNSESP

-1332 EEVEA
+1332 EEMEA

-1349 MKTRKALE
+1349 VKTRKALE

-1387 LKKTRTY
+1387 LKKTRTF
-1394 DEPSDN
+1394 DEPLDN

>member
-1 MLLGGCRYSI
+1 MTEFEETLAPTAEFDI
-11 QSQNVPSTRTG
+11 
-22 GAWGPYNSFRNT
+22 T
-34 NMPLQDITLS
+34 NMPLQEITMS

-55 RAYGENSSEDKDGT
+55 RPYGENSSGDKDGT
-69 TMARSGDG
+69 TMARSGDGGGG

-87 GRTMKEYEDELSNLK
+87 GRTMKEYEDELSSLK

-117 GNPARNG
+117 GNPTRNG
-124 ISSFSDEDVIK
+124 ISFSDEDVIK
-135 TNVELKEELKKLRKE
+135 TNVELKEELEKLRKE

-190 EKVTKLERELA
+190 EKVIKLERELA
-201 EYRERELDTSSYYK
+201 EYRERELDTSTYYK

-220 TPEQALKNVEKLRQ
+220 TPEQALKNAEKLRQ

-254 EERNWA
+254 EERSWA

-269 FRERLDTETR
+269 FRERLDVEIR
-279 LREKQ
+279 LRENQ
-284 DNDRVRNIE
+284 DNDQVRNVE
-293 ELCDEVK
+293 ALRDEVK
-300 ELKDQLFKK
+300 KLKDQLFKRDA
-309 NSIVQQYENDLA
+309 IVQQCKNDLA
-321 ERDRL
+321 EQDRL
-326 LKQKSTLLEERCQAY
+326 IKQKSALLEEKCQAY
-341 EEISQVSEKRKK
+341 EEVSQVSEKRKK

-382 CENNYGKRS
+382 CENNYGKRT
-391 PPSSPSALV
+391 PPNSPSALI
-400 SLTNDYL
+400 SWTSDYL
-407 SPFTGQKV
+407 SLSTGQKV
-415 SYVQSTTKH
+415 SGIQNTTKN
-424 DGSYDCESS
+424 DGAYDCELS
-433 KERATSLSSPL
+433 KERTASLSSLL
-444 GRDSKELKNLI
+444 GGDAREIRHLI
-455 KELEERDNKLKQHED
+455 KELEERDSKLKQHED
-470 TRKQLILKLCNAQK
+470 MRKQLILKLCNAQK
-484 QAENSEQKLKKLE
+484 QAEVAEHKLKKLE
-497 VEYKKAIRAIQGFME
+497 GEHQKAIRAIQGFME
-512 REKHRRDTDSHQERQ
+512 REYQMDSHKERQ
-527 IMELDSELRKR
+527 IVELETELRKR
-538 RNSHS
+538 KNSNG
-543 PVSLKDLSVKNVD
+543 PVSLKDLGVKNAD
-556 DIENESCK
+556 DFENDSCK

-598 EFNEFQVRLLNK
+598 EFKELQVRLLDK
-610 EQKIKVLEMEKQI
+610 EQKIEILEMEKQI
-623 VTEDLKN
+623 ITEDLKS
-630 KTAQLD
+630 KVAELEK
-636 NLRHV
+636 LRHV
-641 DEMNGVDAVT
+641 EVNSMDEVST
-651 TTNYRDDTLRRED
+651 TDYRDDTPRRED
-664 LLEQLN
+664 LLEQLSE
-670 QRNVEV
+670 RNDEV

-690 HATTQNLQ
+690 HVTTQNLQ
-698 MLINT
+698 MLVNT

-718 MTASCSH
+718 MTASYSH

-733 IVQEVDSSLQLTNL
+733 IVQEADSSLQLTDL
-747 IHELNEI
+747 IRELGEI

-759 FTNDI
+759 FTNDA
-764 VQLDYINGDETVDV
+764 VRLDYVNGSETVDV
-778 KTLSESVQRLTS
+778 KTLSECVQKLTC

-841 VKFMKE
+841 VKFMRE
-847 MLKNTDRADTIGT
+847 MLKNTDRADTIGN

-888 VEDGGAIVN
+888 VQDGAIVN
-897 DRIDGSVKRSR
+897 GRLDDSVKRSR
-908 SDNVVETSK
+908 SENVAEVSK

-946 YKNLCRPRFTKYTK
+946 HKNLSRSRFTKYTK
-960 TRSDSEDSAD
+960 TCSDSEDSVD
-970 YVPYHKT
+970 YVPYYKT
-977 YQNDLDLDASHQ
+977 YQNDLGELDTSHQ

-1002 ELSALRNDLITKAS
+1002 ELSALRNDLVTKVS
-1016 FDCVI
+1016 LDCTT
-1021 DEKLTPFITKLEKSQ
+1021 DEKLTPFITKLERSQ
-1036 RFCEKLQV
+1036 RFCEKLQS
-1044 SLEKRIHEFHTLR
+1044 SLEKRIHEFHVLR

-1063 SVRKMQL
+1063 SVRKTQL

-1088 AEFLQ
+1088 TEFLQ
-1093 YKENTD
+1093 YKENTE

-1114 SLRARIKQ
+1114 LLRARIKQ
-1122 LEDETETA
+1122 LEEETETA

-1135 TLRKELDHLTLSHSQ
+1135 TLRNELDHLTLSHSQ
-1150 ILVENTKLTNDKLRL
+1150 IFVENTKLTNDKLRL

-1174 RYDVTVR
+1174 RYDVAVR
-1181 SLHDKFSKE
+1181 SLHDKFGKE
-1190 ICDLNQINESH
+1190 IRDLDQINDSH

-1220 VCEASDSA
+1220 VCEASDST

-1256 NVSQFWQLTNYSALG
+1256 NGSQFWQPTNYSGLG

-1286 DAAVNTM
+1286 DGAVTTM

-1312 EDGSNHRDSNSESP
+1312 EDNGNHRAQDSNSESP

-1372 VEKAIIKQLMVTRSI
+1372 VEKAIIKQLLATRTI
-1387 LKKTRTY
+1387 LKKTRTF
-1394 DEPSDN
+1394 DEPLDN

>member
-1 MLLGGCRYSI
+1 MTEFEETLAPTEFDI
-11 QSQNVPSTRTG
+11 TNVP
-22 GAWGPYNSFRNT
+22 
-34 NMPLQDITLS
+34 LQEITMS
-44 QTLPLTNGENT
+44 QTLPLTNGG
-55 RAYGENSSEDKDGT
+55 RPYGENSSGDKDKT

-77 GGGGGGGVGY
+77 GGGGGGGSNGVGY
-87 GRTMKEYEDELSNLK
+87 GRTMKEYEDELSSLK

-117 GNPARNG
+117 GNPSRNG
-124 ISSFSDEDVIK
+124 ITFSDEDVIK
-135 TNVELKEELKKLRKE
+135 TNVELKEELEKLRKE
-150 LMEKQVLLNQAA
+150 LVEKQVLLNQAA

-201 EYRERELDTSSYYK
+201 EYQERELDTSMYYK

-220 TPEQALKNVEKLRQ
+220 TPEQALKNAEKLRQ
-234 MEELVASLEAEVKQI
+234 MEELVTSLEAEVKQI

-254 EERNWA
+254 EERSWT

-269 FRERLDTETR
+269 FRERLDVETR

-284 DNDRVRNIE
+284 DSDRVQSIDKLR
-293 ELCDEVK
+293 DEVK

-309 NSIVQQYENDLA
+309 DSVVEQYKNDLA
-321 ERDRL
+321 EQDRL
-326 LKQKSTLLEERCQAY
+326 IKQKSALLEEKCQAY
-341 EEISQVSEKRKK
+341 EEVSQVSEKRKN

-363 TRDDA
+363 SRDDV
-368 LTEINNKHR
+368 LVEVNNKHR

-391 PPSSPSALV
+391 PPNSPSAV
-400 SLTNDYL
+400 ISLTSDYISL
-407 SPFTGQKV
+407 SMGQKV
-415 SYVQSTTKH
+415 SCVQSATKY
-424 DGSYDCESS
+424 DGAYDYESN
-433 KERATSLSSPL
+433 KERAASLNSSL
-444 GRDSKELKNLI
+444 NGDTREIRHLI
-455 KELEERDNKLKQHED
+455 KELEEVDNKLKQHED
-470 TRKQLILKLCNAQK
+470 SRKQLILKLCNSQK
-484 QAENSEQKLKKLE
+484 QAENAEQKLKKME
-497 VEYKKAIRAIQGFME
+497 GEHQKAIKAIQGFME
-512 REKHRRDTDSHQERQ
+512 REQQMRDTDSHKERQ
-527 IMELDSELRKR
+527 IVELEAELRKR
-538 RNSHS
+538 RNSHG
-543 PVSLKDLSVKNVD
+543 PVSLKDLGIKNAD
-556 DIENESCK
+556 DFENDSCK

-589 NLLEKRTQV
+589 NLLETRTQV
-598 EFNEFQVRLLNK
+598 EFKELEVRLLDK
-610 EQKIKVLEMEKQI
+610 EQKIEILEMEKQI
-623 VTEDLKN
+623 ITEDLKN
-630 KTAQLD
+630 KIAELD
-636 NLRHV
+636 KLRHAEMNNV
-641 DEMNGVDAVT
+641 DEVST
-651 TTNYRDDTLRRED
+651 TDYRDDTLPRED

-670 QRNVEV
+670 ERNTEV

-690 HATTQNLQ
+690 QMTTQNLQ
-698 MLINT
+698 MLVNT

-718 MTASCSH
+718 MTSSYSH

-733 IVQEVDSSLQLTNL
+733 VIQEADSSVQLTNL
-747 IHELNEI
+747 IRELNEI

-764 VQLDYINGDETVDV
+764 IRLDYINGNEKIDV
-778 KTLSESVQRLTS
+778 KTLNGYVQRLLT

-810 PDIAAEIDGCGN
+810 PDISAEIDGCGN
-822 ETERAKKYCELLRT
+822 ETEQAKNYCELLRT

-847 MLKNTDRADTIGT
+847 MLKNTDRADTIGN

-875 LSDDFVRALEGMS
+875 LSDDFVRALEGMN
-888 VEDGGAIVN
+888 VQDGIIVN
-897 DRIDGSVKRSR
+897 DKIDSSVKRSR
-908 SDNVVETSK
+908 SENVVEMK

-930 PDRTVSM
+930 PDRIVSM

-946 YKNLCRPRFTKYTK
+946 HKNLSRSRFTKYTK
-960 TRSDSEDSAD
+960 TCSDSEDSAD
-970 YVPYHKT
+970 YVPYYKT
-977 YQNDLDLDASHQ
+977 YQNDLSDLDMSHQ
-989 IQELKETNNMLYS
+989 IQELKETNDLLYS
-1002 ELSALRNDLITKAS
+1002 ELSALRIDLTTCS
-1016 FDCVI
+1016 FDCTT
-1021 DEKLTPFITKLEKSQ
+1021 DEKLTLFITKLEKSQ
-1036 RFCEKLQV
+1036 RLCEKLQA
-1044 SLEKRIHEFHTLR
+1044 SLEKKIHEFHTLR

-1063 SVRKMQL
+1063 CIRKTQL
-1070 EKKINDVEQMAS
+1070 EKKISDVELMAS

-1088 AEFLQ
+1088 TEFLQ
-1093 YKENTD
+1093 YKENSE

-1122 LEDETETA
+1122 LEEETETA
-1130 KTTIS
+1130 KATIS
-1135 TLRKELDHLTLSHSQ
+1135 TLRQELDHLTLSHSQ
-1150 ILVENTKLTNDKLRL
+1150 IFVENTKLTNDKLKL

-1174 RYDVTVR
+1174 RYDVAVR

-1190 ICDLNQINESH
+1190 ICDLNQINDSH

-1220 VCEASDSA
+1220 VCEASDST

-1256 NVSQFWQLTNYSALG
+1256 NNSQFWQPMNYSAFG

-1286 DAAVNTM
+1286 DAAVTII

-1312 EDGSNHRDSNSESP
+1312 EDNGNHRAQDSNSESP

-1349 MKTRKALE
+1349 VKTRKALE
-1357 DTFEHLSASN
+1357 DTFEHLSTSN

-1387 LKKTRTY
+1387 LKKTRTF
-1394 DEPSDN
+1394 DEPLDN